1 MRRLQ
6 ASSRRLFAI
15 AADVQGQSFD
25 VVVCG
30 AGASGVACA
39 HYLSRTHRASVLL
52 VDERP
57 PLSLTSAVSTEC
69 YRTFFPGSPPMAAF
83 MERSVDL
90 LEERAAECDN
100 AFNLN
105 RRGYWF
111 VSATEDGAAQHK
123 LAAEDTALAGIGGA
137 RVLTGAGHGIRYR
150 PDVPFGAA
158 AGSPTRPAH
167 EKTAALLFSG
177 PDAIRE
183 YTSSLPPFLAPD
195 ASSLLVS
202 CRAGWMSAQQM
213 GMHLLSQ
220 ARAAGTRTLSPATMT
235 AIACDDRGRVA
246 SVALALPGAAEP
258 LIVRCSAVVNAAG
271 PYAGVVD
278 DIMRAAVTPFSS
290 SGLPS
295 SSGLNY
301 RSGAMPLANEVH
313 AKAILRDSRLAV
325 PADAPMVV
333 WSDPFRLPWSE
344 EDVASLTEM
353 GGFEATLAGLL
364 PGGFHLRPYPGQPHS
379 LLMLWEAVHTDL
391 KVPLSP
397 PQPPELRTPLF
408 AELLVRALSRAIP
421 ALGGY
426 ICPDGSMAAHVSCDG
441 GYYTKAPD
449 NLPLIGPVVGAPR
462 GAYVCAGLSGY
473 GVMASNA
480 AGELLARHV
489 AGAPLPAAYADR
501 FLPERWES
509 TAYREGVASG
519 AIGKGYQI

>member
-1 MRRLQ
+1 MRGRLL
-6 ASSRRLFAI
+6 APSRRLFAT
-15 AADVQGQSFD
+15 AAEVQGQSFD

-30 AGASGVACA
+30 TGAAGVACA

-90 LEERAAECDN
+90 LEDRAAECDN

-111 VSATEDGAAQHK
+111 VSATKEGAAQHR
-123 LAAEDTALAGIGGA
+123 LAADDTAVAGTGGVRLLAE
-137 RVLTGAGHGIRYR
+137 AGHGIRYR
-150 PDVPFGAA
+150 SDVPFGAA
-158 AGSPTRPAH
+158 ALSPSRPAH
-167 EKTAALLFSG
+167 ERSAALLFSG
-177 PDAIRE
+177 RKAIHE
-183 YTSSLPPFLAPD
+183 YTSGLPPFLATD
-195 ASSLLVS
+195 ASSLLVCS
-202 CRAGWMSAQQM
+202 RAGWMSAQQM
-213 GMHLLSQ
+213 GMHLLTQ
-220 ARAAGTRTLSPATMT
+220 ARAAGTRTLSPATLRSV
-235 AIACDDRGRVA
+235 ASDDRGRVA
-246 SVALALPGAAEP
+246 SVALSVPGTSEP
-258 LIVRCSAVVNAAG
+258 LTVRCSAVVNAAG

-278 DIMRAAVTPFSS
+278 GIMRAAAT
-290 SGLPS
+290 PS
-295 SSGLNY
+295 SPAGPS
-301 RSGAMPLANEVH
+301 RPAGAMPVMNELH

-333 WSDPFRLPWSE
+333 WSDPIRLPWSDDE
-344 EDVASLTEM
+344 AESLTEM
-353 GGFEATLAGLL
+353 GGFEATLAGQL

-379 LLMLWEAVHTDL
+379 LLMLWEAVHTDIR
-391 KVPLSP
+391 VPLSP

-408 AELLVRALSRAIP
+408 AELVVRALSRAIP

-426 ICPDGSMAAHVSCDG
+426 IGHDGSMAATVSCDG

-462 GAYVCAGLSGY
+462 GAYVCSGLSGY
-473 GVMASNA
+473 GMMASNA
-480 AGELLARHV
+480 AGELLAQHV
-489 AGAPLPAAYADR
+489 AGGPLPDAYADK

-509 TAYREGVASG
+509 EAYRDGVASG